1 MSANKPRL
9 DVLLVQRGHAPS
21 RERARAL
28 IMAGDVLVDDRPVDK
43 PGTRIPE
50 DAALRL
56 RVPDHPYVGRGGVKL
71 AGALD
76 DLGLQVRDMPCLDVG
91 ASTGGFTDC
100 LLRRGATSVT
110 AVDVGTNQLDWRLRS
125 DDRVRVFERTDI
137 RKLDPHAAGA
147 PFARVTIDVSFI
159 SLRLVLPAVLP
170 LLADGGRILAMIKPQ
185 FEAGRDRVGKGGV
198 VRDPAVRAEAI
209 EGVLDEAHRLGLRTL
224 GRADARIV
232 GAKKGNSEH
241 FVLWER
247 ADRADSP

>member
-1 MSANKPRL
+1 MSAGKQRL
-9 DVLLVQRGHAPS
+9 DVLLVQRGDAPS

-28 IMAGDVLVDDRPVDK
+28 IMAGGVLVDDRPVDK
-43 PGTRIPE
+43 PGTQIPV
-50 DAALRL
+50 DASVRL
-56 RVPDHPYVGRGGVKL
+56 RAPDHPYVGRGGVKL

-76 DLGLQVRDMPCLDVG
+76 DLELRVTGLRCLDVG

-100 LLRRGATSVT
+100 LLRRGATSVA

-125 DDRVRVFERTDI
+125 DARVRVFERTDI
-137 RKLDPHAAGA
+137 RKLDSADAGA
-147 PFARVTIDVSFI
+147 PFALVTIDVSFI

-170 LLADGGRILAMIKPQ
+170 MLAPAGRVLAMIKPQ

-198 VRDPAVRAEAI
+198 VRDPAVRTEAI
-209 EGVLDEAHRLGLRTL
+209 EGVIAEAQRLGLRTL

-241 FVLWER
+241 FVLWAW
-247 ADRADSP
+247 AD